1 MAECD
6 VLIVGEDGQV
16 RQVLHQIFLVS
27 GYKCLLASD
36 GHEGLEVFRR
46 SHPALIVTARAS
58 HALTAPHPP
67 HLSGIDLLSQ
77 ARQEDPDVAVIVV
90 GGSIN
95 VGELLIAAERALEA
109 HHRAP
114 PEPAPAPAL
123 THRSDDAGMRWGT
136 PEQFLEA
143 FEYRSRK
150 YPLDPQFSVGIPII
164 RAWMN
169 LRSRQTVSQADL
181 DGLLR
186 QFAPDAEGTWIYD
199 LWSHVVRW
207 GAELELSVPSRHPW
221 GRA

>member
-16 RQVLHQIFLVS
+16 RQVLHQIFLGA

-36 GHEGLEVFRR
+36 EHEGLEVFRR
-46 SHPALIVTARAS
+46 SQPVLII
-58 HALTAPHPP
+58 TAPRPP
-67 HLSGIDLLSQ
+67 HLSGIDLLQ
-77 ARQEDPDVAVIVV
+77 QVRQEDPDVAVVV
-90 GGSIN
+90 IAGPIN
-95 VGELLIAAERALEA
+95 VGSLLNAAERALEA
-109 HHRAP
+109 HHQAP
-114 PEPAPAPAL
+114 PAPAPAPRRL
-123 THRSDDAGMRWGT
+123 SDDAGMGWGT

-143 FEYRSRK
+143 FEYRSRE

-164 RAWMN
+164 RSWMN

-199 LWSHVVRW
+199 LWLHVRNW
-207 GAELELSVPSRHPW
+207 GWELGLSVPSRNPW
-221 GRA
+221 ARA